1 MLGHDLR
8 FEAAFAVTRN
18 LDRQFAELALECL
31 AAAAV
36 ASVAAGVAAGVGHR
50 RMPFMAQVRGH
61 LHVQCPLDQSL
72 GQLLQQAVL
81 ANQVLGLLVAGQQ
94 LIQQLVG
101 NIVFAC
107 AYGVSG

>member
-36 ASVAAGVAAGVGHR
+36 ASVAAGVGHR